1 MPGVLTRQPVSGIR
15 NVYCRPPTCY
25 CLAHQQPGVHEG
37 DAALTPTNTS
47 ETEIAPGVLQPGRVW
62 DWITPRMTPS
72 TVPLQPGL
80 DEVAAISTTLI
91 ADAPYLAST
100 TSLDHIANRSG
111 QKFKDNV
118 Q

>member
-1 MPGVLTRQPVSGIR
+1 
-15 NVYCRPPTCY
+15 
-25 CLAHQQPGVHEG
+25 
-37 DAALTPTNTS
+37 
-47 ETEIAPGVLQPGRVW
+47 
-62 DWITPRMTPS
+62 MTPS